1 MGTAKKPM
9 ISYNSQI
16 QDKETNSK
24 EKQMRA
30 VVTVIGS
37 DRIGIIAGISTVLA
51 GFNVN
56 ILDINQTTMQEL
68 FTMIMMVDI
77 SKTNASF
84 EKLTEALDAK
94 GSEMGLKIR
103 IQHEDIFKSMH
114 RI

>member
-1 MGTAKKPM
+1 
-9 ISYNSQI
+9 
-16 QDKETNSK
+16 
-24 EKQMRA
+24 MRA
-30 VVTVIGS
+30 VITVIGN
-37 DRIGIIAGISTVLA
+37 DRVGIIAAVSIVLA
-51 GFNVN
+51 EFNVN
-56 ILDINQTTMQEL
+56 ILDINQTTMQGL

-84 EKLTEALDAK
+84 EKLSEALDAK